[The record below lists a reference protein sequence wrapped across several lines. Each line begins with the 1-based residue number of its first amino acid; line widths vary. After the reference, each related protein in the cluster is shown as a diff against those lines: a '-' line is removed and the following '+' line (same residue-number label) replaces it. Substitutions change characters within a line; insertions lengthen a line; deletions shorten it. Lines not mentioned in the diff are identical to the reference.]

1 MFTSI
6 NIINTSKQKLIN
18 LLKKKFKLDIDYK
31 IYDYNEIL
39 KMDSQISDQIFEE
52 NKNINAEIINNSKL
66 N

>member
-6 NIINTSKQKLIN
+6 NNINTSKQKLIN